1 MIKNLRLSSLMMNL
15 NLNPRKKKSRR
26 RKLKQGRKCLNFWCM
41 ELFAPA
47 VKISSELWESGISAS
62 SVKTSTFAAI
72 AKINLITIM
81 LWSRLKNQEWLS
93 KRMISLKSTKNNW
106 LFPLAITFPLSTKMK
121 PRRSVRQPK
130 NHTSKDCKE
139 ARS

>member
-1 MIKNLRLSSLMMNL
+1 MMNL
-15 NLNPRKKKSRR
+15 NLNPKKKKSRR
-26 RKLKQGRKCLNFWCM
+26 RKLKRGRKCLNFWCM

-47 VKISSELWESGISAS
+47 VRMNSELWESGISAS
-62 SVKTSTFAAI
+62 SVIISTSAAI
-72 AKINLITIM
+72 AKTNLITTT
-81 LWSRLKNQEWLS
+81 LWSRSKNQEWLS

-106 LFPLAITFPLSTKMK
+106 LFPLATMFPRSMKMK
-121 PRRSVRQPK
+121 PRRSARQPK